1 MECVKE
7 NISSV
12 DFNTLKWYIA
22 FILVVKECIMQNT
35 TFGFIGLGLIGGS
48 IAKALRLAY
57 PECTIIAYD
66 MSDSALQAARE
77 DVVNTVYNNVGPAF
91 SNCDIIFLCTP
102 VDFNVGYLEQLK
114 HIKKDSCII
123 TDVGSVKKTIHDVID
138 KLNLGDCFIGGHPMA
153 GSEHSGYAASR
164 AGLLE
169 NAYYILTPGSSVS
182 YTNVEKMQNLIK
194 AIGAIPIV
202 MTQDKHDKVTAAISH
217 LPHMAAYA
225 LVHLVE
231 QSDDEDETMKIIAA
245 GGFKDITRI
254 ASSSAVMWQ
263 QICGE
268 NKEQLLLF
276 MDDYIASL
284 TSLRNEIE
292 QENASYLLDYFKD
305 AKDYRDSFDDV
316 ISGPIKRSYRVAI
329 SIPDE
334 AGIIAKISGMFAKD
348 GINLKNMGIVHNREF
363 EEGVLRI
370 EFYDEASLKRAVSIL
385 RDENYTIF
393 IR

>member
-1 MECVKE
+1 MLFVT
-7 NISSV
+7 V
-12 DFNTLKWYIA
+12 
-22 FILVVKECIMQNT
+22 ILIEESIMQNKT
-35 TFGFIGLGLIGGS
+35 YGFIGLGLIGGS
-48 IAKALRLAY
+48 LAKALRLAF
-57 PECTIIAYD
+57 PDCKIIAHD
-66 MSDSALQAARE
+66 LDFTALSLAKE
-77 DVVNTVYNNVGPAF
+77 DVVDEVYNGVNEAF
-91 SNCDIIFLCTP
+91 GTCDIIFLCTP
-102 VDFNVGYLEQLK
+102 VDFNAKYLEQIK
-114 HIKKDSCII
+114 AIKKDTCII
-123 TDVGSVKKTIHDVID
+123 TDVGSVKKTIHDVVSRLHLD
-138 KLNLGDCFIGGHPMA
+138 NCFIGGHPMA

-169 NAYYILTPGSSVS
+169 NAYYILTPGASVS
-182 YTNVEKMQNLIK
+182 YASVENMQSLIK

-202 MTQDKHDKVTAAISH
+202 MSQEKHDKVTAAISH

-225 LVHLVE
+225 LVHLIE

-276 MDDYIASL
+276 MDEYISSL
-284 TSLRNEIE
+284 SSLRE
-292 QENASYLLDYFKD
+292 QIATENASYLLNYFKD

-316 ISGPIKRSYRVAI
+316 ISGPIKRSYRVAV

-334 AGIIAKISGMFAKD
+334 AGIIAKISSMFAKE

-363 EEGVLRI
+363 EDGVLRI
-370 EFYDEASLKRAVSIL
+370 EFYDEASLKHAVSIL

>member
-1 MECVKE
+1 
-7 NISSV
+7 
-12 DFNTLKWYIA
+12 
-22 FILVVKECIMQNT
+22 MQNN

-66 MSDSALQAARE
+66 KSDSALQAARE
-77 DVVNTVYNNVGPAF
+77 DVVNKVYNNVGPAF
-91 SNCDIIFLCTP
+91 SDCDIIFLCTP
-102 VDFNVGYLEQLK
+102 VDFNVGYLEQIK
-114 HIKKDSCII
+114 DIKKDSCII
-123 TDVGSVKKTIHDVID
+123 SDVGSVKKTIHDVID
-138 KLNLGDCFIGGHPMA
+138 KLNLGNCFIGGHPMA

-182 YTNVEKMQNLIK
+182 YADVEKMQNLIK

-202 MTQDKHDKVTAAISH
+202 MTQEKHDKVTAAISH

-231 QSDDEDETMKIIAA
+231 QSDDENETMKMIAA

-268 NKEQLLLF
+268 NKEQLLAF

-284 TSLRNEIE
+284 SSLRDEIE
-292 QENASYLLDYFKD
+292 QENAPYLLDYFKD

-316 ISGPIKRSYRVAI
+316 ISGPIKRTYRVAV

-385 RDENYTIF
+385 QDENYTIF

>member
-1 MECVKE
+1 
-7 NISSV
+7 
-12 DFNTLKWYIA
+12 
-22 FILVVKECIMQNT
+22 MQNN

-48 IAKALRLAY
+48 IAKALRLAF

-66 MSDSALQAARE
+66 LNSTALTLARE
-77 DVVNTVYNNVGPAF
+77 DVVDKVCNGVDDTF
-91 SNCDIIFLCTP
+91 SHCDIIFLCTP
-102 VDFNVGYLEQLK
+102 VDYNAEYLEQLK
-114 HIKKDSCII
+114 QIKKDSCII
-123 TDVGSVKKTIHDVID
+123 TDVGSVKKTIHDVVSE
-138 KLNLGDCFIGGHPMA
+138 LNLGDCFIGGHPMA
-153 GSEHSGYAASR
+153 GSEHSGYAASS

-169 NAYYILTPGSSVS
+169 NAYYILTPGDSVS
-182 YTNVEKMQNLIK
+182 YTNVEKMQTLIK
-194 AIGAIPIV
+194 SIGAIPIV
-202 MTQDKHDKVTAAISH
+202 MTQEKHDKVTAAISH

-225 LVHLVE
+225 LVNLIA
-231 QSDDEDETMKIIAA
+231 QSDDEEETMKMIAA

-268 NKEQLLLF
+268 NKEELIAF
-276 MDDYIASL
+276 MNAYIDTLS
-284 TSLRNEIE
+284 SLRDEIAG
-292 QENASYLLDYFKD
+292 ENASYLLEYFKD

-316 ISGPIKRSYRVAI
+316 ISGPIKRSYRVAV

-334 AGIIAKISGMFAKD
+334 AGIIAKISGMFATN

-370 EFYDEASLKRAVSIL
+370 EFYDEASLKQAVSIL

>member
-1 MECVKE
+1 
-7 NISSV
+7 
-12 DFNTLKWYIA
+12 
-22 FILVVKECIMQNT
+22 MQNN

-66 MSDSALQAARE
+66 ISGSALQAARE
-77 DVVNTVYNNVGPAF
+77 DVVNTVYSGITEAF
-91 SNCDIIFLCTP
+91 GTCDIIFLCTP
-102 VDFNVGYLEQLK
+102 VDYNAGYLKQIMS
-114 HIKKDSCII
+114 IKKDTCII
-123 TDVGSVKKTIHDVID
+123 TDVGSVKKTIHDVVRD
-138 KLNLGDCFIGGHPMA
+138 LNLGGCFIGGHPMA
-153 GSEHSGYAASR
+153 GSEHSGYASSR

-169 NAYYILTPGSSVS
+169 NAYYILTPGDSVS
-182 YTNVEKMQNLIK
+182 YTNVERMQQLIK

-202 MTQDKHDKVTAAISH
+202 MSQEKHDKVTAAISH

-225 LVHLVE
+225 LVNLIE
-231 QSDDEDETMKIIAA
+231 QSDDEEETMKMIAA

-268 NKEQLLLF
+268 NKEELVAF
-276 MDDYIASL
+276 MNAYIDTLS
-284 TSLRNEIE
+284 SLRDKIAG
-292 QENASYLLDYFKD
+292 ENTSYLLDYFKD

-316 ISGPIKRSYRVAI
+316 ISGPIKRSYRVAV

>member
-1 MECVKE
+1 
-7 NISSV
+7 
-12 DFNTLKWYIA
+12 
-22 FILVVKECIMQNT
+22 MQNN

-48 IAKALRLAY
+48 IAKAIRLAF

-77 DVVNTVYNNVGPAF
+77 DVVNNVYNSVGPAF
-91 SNCDIIFLCTP
+91 SDCDIIFLCTP
-102 VDFNVGYLEQLK
+102 VDFNVGYLKQLK
-114 HIKKDSCII
+114 QIKKASCII
-123 TDVGSVKKTIHDVID
+123 TDVGSVKKTIHEVID

-182 YTNVEKMQNLIK
+182 YSNVEKMQSLIK

-202 MTQDKHDKVTAAISH
+202 MTQEKHDKVTAAISH

-225 LVHLVE
+225 LVNLIE
-231 QSDDEDETMKIIAA
+231 KSDDEEETMKMIAA

-254 ASSSAVMWQ
+254 ASSSAIMWQ

-268 NKEQLLLF
+268 NREQLLSF

-284 TSLRNEIE
+284 SSLRTEIAN
-292 QENASYLLDYFKD
+292 ENASYLLDYFKD

-316 ISGPIKRSYRVAI
+316 ISGPIKRSYRVAV

-334 AGIIAKISGMFAKD
+334 AGIIAKISGMFAQD

-370 EFYDEASLKRAVSIL
+370 EFYDEASLKRAISIL
-385 RDENYTIF
+385 REENYTIF

>member
-1 MECVKE
+1 
-7 NISSV
+7 
-12 DFNTLKWYIA
+12 
-22 FILVVKECIMQNT
+22 MQNN

-57 PECTIIAYD
+57 PGCNIIAYD

-77 DVVNTVYNNVGPAF
+77 DVVNIVYNNVGPAF
-91 SNCDIIFLCTP
+91 SDCDIIFLCTP
-102 VDFNVGYLEQLK
+102 VDFNVGYLKQLK

-225 LVHLVE
+225 LVNLIAR
-231 QSDDEDETMKIIAA
+231 SDDEDETMKMIAA

-268 NKEQLLLF
+268 NKEQLLSF
-276 MDDYIASL
+276 MDDYIGTLS
-284 TSLRNEIE
+284 SLRNEIAAD
-292 QENASYLLDYFKD
+292 NKDYLIDYFKD

>member
-1 MECVKE
+1 
-7 NISSV
+7 
-12 DFNTLKWYIA
+12 
-22 FILVVKECIMQNT
+22 MQNN

-48 IAKALRLAY
+48 IAKALRLAF

-66 MSDSALQAARE
+66 ISDSALQAAKE
-77 DVVNTVYNNVGPAF
+77 NVVDHVYNNVDTAF
-91 SNCDIIFLCTP
+91 SDCDIIFLCTP
-102 VDFNVGYLEQLK
+102 VDYNAQYLNQIK
-114 HIKKDSCII
+114 QIKKDSCII
-123 TDVGSVKKTIHDVID
+123 TDVGSVKKTIHDVVD
-138 KLNLGDCFIGGHPMA
+138 KLSLGDCFIGGHPMA

-169 NAYYILTPGSSVS
+169 NAYYILTPGSLVS
-182 YTNVEKMQNLIK
+182 YANVEKMQNLIK
-194 AIGAIPIV
+194 AIGSIPIV
-202 MTQDKHDKVTAAISH
+202 MTQEKHDKVTAAISH

-225 LVHLVE
+225 LVNLIE
-231 QSDDEDETMKIIAA
+231 KSDDEDETMKMIAA

-254 ASSSAVMWQ
+254 ASSSAIMWQ

-268 NKEQLLLF
+268 NKEQLLSF
-276 MDDYIASL
+276 MDDYIKSL
-284 TSLRNEIE
+284 TSLRTEIAN
-292 QENASYLLDYFKD
+292 ENASYLLDYFKD

-316 ISGPIKRSYRVAI
+316 ISGPIKRSYRVAV

-334 AGIIAKISGMFAKD
+334 AGIIAKISSMFAKD

-370 EFYDEASLKRAVSIL
+370 EFYDEASLKRAISIL

>member
-1 MECVKE
+1 
-7 NISSV
+7 
-12 DFNTLKWYIA
+12 
-22 FILVVKECIMQNT
+22 MQNT

-57 PECTIIAYD
+57 PGCTIIAYD
-66 MSDSALQAARE
+66 MSVSVIQAARE
-77 DVVNTVYNNVGPAF
+77 DVVNTVYNSISEAF
-91 SNCDIIFLCTP
+91 GTCDLIFLCTP
-102 VDFNVGYLEQLK
+102 VDYNAGYLEQ
-114 HIKKDSCII
+114 IKKIKKNSCII
-123 TDVGSVKKTIHDVID
+123 TDVGSVKKPIHDMVD
-138 KLNLGDCFIGGHPMA
+138 KLELNDCFIGGHPMA

-169 NAYYILTPGSSVS
+169 NAYYILTPGTSVS
-182 YTNVEKMQNLIK
+182 YTNVEKMQALIK

-202 MTQDKHDKVTAAISH
+202 MTQEKHDKVTAAISH

-225 LVHLVE
+225 LVNLIS
-231 QSDDEDETMKIIAA
+231 QSDDEEETMKMIAA

-268 NKEQLLLF
+268 NKEQLLSF
-276 MDDYIASL
+276 MDAYIASL
-284 TSLRNEIE
+284 STLRNEISAD
-292 QENASYLLDYFKD
+292 NKNYLLDYFKE

-316 ISGPIKRSYRVAI
+316 ISGPIKRSYRVAV

-385 RDENYTIF
+385 REDNYTIF

>member
-1 MECVKE
+1 
-7 NISSV
+7 
-12 DFNTLKWYIA
+12 
-22 FILVVKECIMQNT
+22 MQNN

-48 IAKALRLAY
+48 IAKALRLAF

-66 MSDSALQAARE
+66 ISDSALQAAKE
-77 DVVNTVYNNVGPAF
+77 NVVDHVYNNVDNAF
-91 SNCDIIFLCTP
+91 SDCDIIFLCTP
-102 VDFNVGYLEQLK
+102 VDYNAQYLNQIK
-114 HIKKDSCII
+114 QIKKASCII
-123 TDVGSVKKTIHDVID
+123 TDVGSVKKTIHDVVD
-138 KLNLGDCFIGGHPMA
+138 KLSLGDCFIGGHPMA

-169 NAYYILTPGSSVS
+169 NAYYILTPGSLVS
-182 YTNVEKMQNLIK
+182 YANVEKMQNLIK
-194 AIGAIPIV
+194 AIGSIPIV
-202 MTQDKHDKVTAAISH
+202 MTQEKHDKVTAAISH

-225 LVHLVE
+225 LVNLIE
-231 QSDDEDETMKIIAA
+231 KSDDEDETMKMIAA

-254 ASSSAVMWQ
+254 ASSSAIMWQ

-268 NKEQLLLF
+268 NKEQLLSF
-276 MDDYIASL
+276 MDDYIKSL
-284 TSLRNEIE
+284 TSLRTEIAN
-292 QENASYLLDYFKD
+292 ENASYLLDYFKD

-316 ISGPIKRSYRVAI
+316 ISGPIKRSYRVAV

-334 AGIIAKISGMFAKD
+334 AGIIAKISSMFAKD

-370 EFYDEASLKRAVSIL
+370 EFYDEASLKRAISIL

>member
-1 MECVKE
+1 
-7 NISSV
+7 
-12 DFNTLKWYIA
+12 
-22 FILVVKECIMQNT
+22 MQNT

-66 MSDSALQAARE
+66 MSVSVMQAARE
-77 DVVNTVYNNVGPAF
+77 DVVNKVYNGIDEAF
-91 SNCDIIFLCTP
+91 GTCDIIFLCTP
-102 VDFNVGYLEQLK
+102 VDFNSGYLKQLK
-114 HIKKDSCII
+114 EIKKPSCII
-123 TDVGSVKKTIHDVID
+123 TDVGSVKKPIHDMVSALKMD
-138 KLNLGDCFIGGHPMA
+138 DCFIGGHPMA

-169 NAYYILTPGSSVS
+169 NAYYILTPGASVS
-182 YTNVEKMQNLIK
+182 YANVEKMQTLIK
-194 AIGAIPIV
+194 SIGAIPIV
-202 MTQDKHDKVTAAISH
+202 MAQEKHDKVTAAISH

-225 LVHLVE
+225 LVNLIAK
-231 QSDDEDETMKIIAA
+231 SDDEDETMKMIAA

-268 NKEQLLLF
+268 NKDQLLAF

-284 TSLRNEIE
+284 SSLRNEIE
-292 QENASYLLDYFKD
+292 QENASYLLDYFKN

-316 ISGPIKRSYRVAI
+316 ISGPIKRSYRVAV

>member
-1 MECVKE
+1 
-7 NISSV
+7 
-12 DFNTLKWYIA
+12 
-22 FILVVKECIMQNT
+22 MQNN

-48 IAKALRLAY
+48 IAKALRLTF
-57 PECTIIAYD
+57 PGCTIIAYD
-66 MSDSALQAARE
+66 RDFTALALARE
-77 DVVNTVYNNVGPAF
+77 DVVDEVWNGVDDAF
-91 SNCDIIFLCTP
+91 SRCDIIFLCTP
-102 VDFNVGYLEQLK
+102 VDYNAGYLEQLK
-114 HIKKDSCII
+114 KIKKDSCII
-123 TDVGSVKKTIHDVID
+123 TDVGSVKKTIHDVVSE
-138 KLNLGDCFIGGHPMA
+138 LNLGDCFIGGHPMA
-153 GSEHSGYAASR
+153 GSEHSGYAASS

-169 NAYYILTPGSSVS
+169 NAYYILTPGDSVS
-182 YTNVEKMQNLIK
+182 YTNVEKMQTLIK
-194 AIGAIPIV
+194 SIGAIPIV
-202 MTQDKHDKVTAAISH
+202 MTQEKHDKVTAAISH

-225 LVHLVE
+225 LVNLIA
-231 QSDDEDETMKIIAA
+231 QSDDEQETMKIIAA

-268 NKEQLLLF
+268 NKEELIAF
-276 MDDYIASL
+276 MNAYIDTLS
-284 TSLRNEIE
+284 SLRDEIAD
-292 QENASYLLDYFKD
+292 ENASYLLNYFKE

-316 ISGPIKRSYRVAI
+316 ISGPIKRSYRVAV

-370 EFYDEASLKRAVSIL
+370 EFYDEASLKQAVSIL
-385 RDENYTIF
+385 RDEKYTIF

>member
-1 MECVKE
+1 
-7 NISSV
+7 
-12 DFNTLKWYIA
+12 
-22 FILVVKECIMQNT
+22 MQNN

-77 DVVNTVYNNVGPAF
+77 DVVNNVYNGINEAF
-91 SNCDIIFLCTP
+91 NACDIIFLCTP
-102 VDFNVGYLEQLK
+102 VDFNAGYLKQIMN
-114 HIKKDSCII
+114 IKKNTCII
-123 TDVGSVKKTIHDVID
+123 TDVGSVKKTIHDAVNMLE
-138 KLNLGDCFIGGHPMA
+138 LNDCFIGGHPMA

-182 YTNVEKMQNLIK
+182 YADVEKMQNLIK

-202 MTQDKHDKVTAAISH
+202 MSQDKHDKVTAAISH

-231 QSDDEDETMKIIAA
+231 QSDDENETMKMIAA

-268 NKEQLLLF
+268 NKEQLLSF
-276 MDDYIASL
+276 MDNYIDSL
-284 TSLRNEIE
+284 SSLRNEIDR
-292 QENASYLLDYFKD
+292 ENAPYLLDYFKD

-316 ISGPIKRSYRVAI
+316 ISGPIKRSYRVAV

-370 EFYDEASLKRAVSIL
+370 EFYDEGSLKRAVSIL

>member
-1 MECVKE
+1 
-7 NISSV
+7 
-12 DFNTLKWYIA
+12 
-22 FILVVKECIMQNT
+22 MQNT

-66 MSDSALQAARE
+66 TSVSIMQAARE
-77 DVVNTVYNNVGPAF
+77 DVVNKVYNGITEAF
-91 SNCDIIFLCTP
+91 CACDIIFLCTP
-102 VDFNVGYLEQLK
+102 VDFNAGYLKQLK
-114 HIKKDSCII
+114 EIKKDACII
-123 TDVGSVKKTIHDVID
+123 TDVGSVKKPIHDMVSE
-138 KLNLGDCFIGGHPMA
+138 LNLDDCFIGGHPMA

-169 NAYYILTPGSSVS
+169 NAYYILTPGASVS
-182 YTNVEKMQNLIK
+182 YANVEKMQTLIK
-194 AIGAIPIV
+194 SIGAIPIV
-202 MTQDKHDKVTAAISH
+202 MAQEKHDKVTAAISH
-217 LPHMAAYA
+217 LPHMVAYA
-225 LVHLVE
+225 LVNLIAK
-231 QSDDEDETMKIIAA
+231 SDDEDETMKMIAA

-268 NKEQLLLF
+268 NKEQLLSF
-276 MDDYIASL
+276 MDAYIASL
-284 TSLRNEIE
+284 MSLRNEIE

-316 ISGPIKRSYRVAI
+316 ISGPIKRSYRVAV

-334 AGIIAKISGMFAKD
+334 TGIIAKISGMFAKD

>member
-1 MECVKE
+1 MHN
-7 NISSV
+7 NI
-12 DFNTLKWYIA
+12 
-22 FILVVKECIMQNT
+22 
-35 TFGFIGLGLIGGS
+35 FGFIGLGLIGGS
-48 IAKALRLAY
+48 IAKALRLSF
-57 PECTIIAYD
+57 PECSIIAYD
-66 MSDSALQAARE
+66 RDPATLALAKE
-77 DVVNTVYNNVGPAF
+77 DVVDEVYDTVDDAF
-91 SNCDIIFLCTP
+91 STCDIIFLCTP
-102 VDFNVGYLEQLK
+102 VNFNAGYLEHLK
-114 HIKKDSCII
+114 QIKKTSCII
-123 TDVGSVKKTIHDVID
+123 TDVGSVKKTIHDMVN
-138 KLNLGDCFIGGHPMA
+138 KLQLNDCFIGGHPMA
-153 GSEHSGYAASR
+153 GSEHSGYTASR

-169 NAYYILTPGSSVS
+169 NAYYILTPGTSVS
-182 YTNVEKMQNLIK
+182 YTNVEKMQSLIK
-194 AIGAIPIV
+194 SIGAIPIV
-202 MTQDKHDKVTAAISH
+202 MTQEKHDRVTAAISH

-225 LVHLVE
+225 LVNLIE

-263 QICGE
+263 QICDE
-268 NKEQLLLF
+268 NKEQLLTF
-276 MDDYIASL
+276 MDAYISSL
-284 TSLRNEIE
+284 SSLRNKIADK
-292 QENASYLLDYFKD
+292 NHSYLLDYFSD

-316 ISGPIKRSYRVAI
+316 ISGPIKRSYRVAV

>member
-1 MECVKE
+1 
-7 NISSV
+7 
-12 DFNTLKWYIA
+12 
-22 FILVVKECIMQNT
+22 MQNN

-48 IAKALRLAY
+48 IAKALRLAF

-66 MSDSALQAARE
+66 ISDSALQAAKE
-77 DVVNTVYNNVGPAF
+77 NVVDHVYNNVDTAF
-91 SNCDIIFLCTP
+91 SDCDIIFLCTP
-102 VDFNVGYLEQLK
+102 VDYNAQYLNQIK
-114 HIKKDSCII
+114 QIKKDSCII
-123 TDVGSVKKTIHDVID
+123 TDVGSVKKTIHDVVD
-138 KLNLGDCFIGGHPMA
+138 KLSLGDCFIGGHPMA

-169 NAYYILTPGSSVS
+169 NAYYILTPGSLVS
-182 YTNVEKMQNLIK
+182 YANVEKMQNLIK
-194 AIGAIPIV
+194 AISSIPIV
-202 MTQDKHDKVTAAISH
+202 MTQEKHDKVTAAISH

-225 LVHLVE
+225 LVNLIE
-231 QSDDEDETMKIIAA
+231 KSDDEDETMKMIAA

-254 ASSSAVMWQ
+254 ASSSAIMWQ

-268 NKEQLLLF
+268 NKEQLLSF
-276 MDDYIASL
+276 MDDYIKSL
-284 TSLRNEIE
+284 TSLRTEIAN
-292 QENASYLLDYFKD
+292 ENASYLLDYFKD

-316 ISGPIKRSYRVAI
+316 ISGPIKRSYRVAV

-334 AGIIAKISGMFAKD
+334 AGIIAKISSMFAKD

-370 EFYDEASLKRAVSIL
+370 EFYDEASLKRAISIL

>member
-1 MECVKE
+1 
-7 NISSV
+7 
-12 DFNTLKWYIA
+12 
-22 FILVVKECIMQNT
+22 MQNN

-48 IAKALRLAY
+48 IAKALRLAF

-66 MSDSALQAARE
+66 ISDSALQAAKE
-77 DVVNTVYNNVGPAF
+77 NVVDHVYNNVDTAF
-91 SNCDIIFLCTP
+91 SDCDIIFLCTP
-102 VDFNVGYLEQLK
+102 VDYNAQYLNQIK
-114 HIKKDSCII
+114 QIKKDSCII
-123 TDVGSVKKTIHDVID
+123 TDVGSVKKTIHDVVD
-138 KLNLGDCFIGGHPMA
+138 KLSLGDCFIGGHPMA
-153 GSEHSGYAASR
+153 GSEYSGYAASR

-169 NAYYILTPGSSVS
+169 NAYYILTPGSLVS
-182 YTNVEKMQNLIK
+182 YANVEKMQNLIK
-194 AIGAIPIV
+194 AIGSIPIV
-202 MTQDKHDKVTAAISH
+202 MTQEKHDKVTAAISH

-225 LVHLVE
+225 LVNLIE
-231 QSDDEDETMKIIAA
+231 KSDDEDETMKMIAA

-254 ASSSAVMWQ
+254 ASSSAIMWQ

-268 NKEQLLLF
+268 NKEQLLSF
-276 MDDYIASL
+276 MDDYIKSL
-284 TSLRNEIE
+284 TSLRTEIAN
-292 QENASYLLDYFKD
+292 ENASYLLDYFKD

-316 ISGPIKRSYRVAI
+316 ISGPIKRSYRVAV

-334 AGIIAKISGMFAKD
+334 AGIIAKISSMFAKD

-370 EFYDEASLKRAVSIL
+370 EFYDEASLKRAISIL

>member
-1 MECVKE
+1 
-7 NISSV
+7 
-12 DFNTLKWYIA
+12 
-22 FILVVKECIMQNT
+22 MQNN

-48 IAKALRLAY
+48 IAKALRLAF

-66 MSDSALQAARE
+66 TSVSVMQAARE
-77 DVVNTVYNNVGPAF
+77 DVVNKVYNGITEAF
-91 SNCDIIFLCTP
+91 CACDIIFLCTP
-102 VDFNVGYLEQLK
+102 VDFNAGYLKQLK
-114 HIKKDSCII
+114 EIKKDACII
-123 TDVGSVKKTIHDVID
+123 TDVGSVKKPIHDMVSE
-138 KLNLGDCFIGGHPMA
+138 LNLDDCFIGGHPMA

-169 NAYYILTPGSSVS
+169 NAYYILTPGASVS
-182 YTNVEKMQNLIK
+182 YANVEKMQTLIK
-194 AIGAIPIV
+194 SIGAIPIV
-202 MTQDKHDKVTAAISH
+202 MAQEKHDKVTAAISH
-217 LPHMAAYA
+217 LPHMVAYA
-225 LVHLVE
+225 LVNLIAK
-231 QSDDEDETMKIIAA
+231 SDDEDETMKMIAA

-268 NKEQLLLF
+268 NKEQLLSF
-276 MDDYIASL
+276 MDAYIASL
-284 TSLRNEIE
+284 MSLRNEIE
-292 QENASYLLDYFKD
+292 QENAPYLLNYFKD

-316 ISGPIKRSYRVAI
+316 ISGPIKRSYRVAV

-334 AGIIAKISGMFAKD
+334 TGIIAKISGMFAKD